1 MRDELMIMYLMGKY
15 EGLIKLEIAYQEWK
29 EKNPNKSRWD
39 YKGKRPT
46 KAELK
51 RCRLLLKELMLE
63 FERGL
68 EIYG

>member
-1 MRDELMIMYLMGKY
+1 MRDERMIMYLMSKY
-15 EGLIKLEIAYQEWK
+15 EELIQSEMIYQEWK
-29 EKNPNKSRWD
+29 EKNPNKSKWD

>member
-1 MRDELMIMYLMGKY
+1 MRDERMIIYLMGKY

>member
-1 MRDELMIMYLMGKY
+1 MGKY